1 MSEFERQALIVSF
14 EETATYTEVYG
25 FVGSQG
31 LVFLEGQLLRPK
43 HKESDTV
50 LLFMHPATTLNLLP
64 MPTAMAEAGL
74 HVMCCGSRY
83 AKNDSALIME
93 KVLADLGA
101 YIRYAREELGYRN
114 VVLVGWSGGGSLSIL
129 YQAQAQNP
137 TITAT
142 PAGEPFDIAA
152 ANLTAADG
160 LISIAAHLSRAETLT
175 EWMDPSV
182 IDELDPDNRE
192 LELDLYNPAN
202 PNQAPYSEAYL
213 SRFRSAQIERNRR
226 ISHWAKQQLQELRA
240 RETGEYERAFVVH
253 RTMADPRWLDPTVDP
268 NDRTPYGCYLGNP
281 ATVNVGPVG
290 IARFS
295 TLRSWLSQWSY
306 DDSNAS
312 TAANAGSITVP
323 ALVVENSADDA
334 TPASHPRKIFE
345 LLGSKDKEFYRVE
358 GATHYYKGQPELLAE
373 ALGKCQDWLAR
384 KGFE

>member
-1 MSEFERQALIVSF
+1 MSEFERKPLIVSF
-14 EETATYTEVYG
+14 EDTSTFTEVYG

-31 LVFLEGQLLRPK
+31 LVFLEGQLLLPK
-43 HKESDTV
+43 NQDSETV

-64 MPTAMAEAGL
+64 MPSAMAEAGF

-93 KVLADLGA
+93 KVLVDLGA

-129 YQAQAQNP
+129 YQAQAENP

-152 ANLTAADG
+152 ANLVPADG
-160 LISIAAHLSRAETLT
+160 LMSIAAHLSRAETLT

-182 IDELDPDNRE
+182 TNELDPDDRD

-202 PNQAPYSEAYL
+202 PNQPPYSADYL
-213 SRFRSAQIERNRR
+213 ARYRAAQIDRNRR
-226 ISHWAKQQLQELRA
+226 ISQWVKRQIEELKSRN
-240 RETGEYERAFVVH
+240 TGEYERAFVVH
-253 RTMADPRWLDPTVDP
+253 RTMADPRWLDPEVDP
-268 NDRTPYGCYLGNP
+268 NDRKPYGCYLGNP

-312 TAANAGSITVP
+312 TAANAGSVTIP

-345 LLGSKDKEFYRVE
+345 LLGSTDKEFYRVD
-358 GATHYYKGQPELLAE
+358 GATHYYKGQSELLAE
-373 ALGKCQDWLAR
+373 ALGKCRQWLSL
-384 KGFE
+384 KGF